1 MRPSCHLLRT
11 CPLSFLNSTPNL
23 RPSTSTKHLAL
34 VIHRGWMYHYRT
46 LLDTASDPRIQSAL
60 SLFDL
65 FLFTRACHTRCSYF
79 LLGEAVQYLPS
90 TPARCFD
97 NKRRTRCN
105 GHHLQFSFSLYYDS
119 SIYTIILETTTLN
132 RYCLTCGRSTN
143 PVMLEDQ
150 ASLEYP

>member
-1 MRPSCHLLRT
+1 MP
-11 CPLSFLNSTPNL
+11 PTPNMPAEL
-23 RPSTSTKHLAL
+23 LEQHSESATIYLDKAPSS
-34 VIHRGWMYHYRT
+34 GYPSWMDVP
-46 LLDTASDPRIQSAL
+46 LQDASRHCFGSSYPVCPITFRSLPFYQSMPYTMQL
-60 SLFDL
+60 IF
-65 FLFTRACHTRCSYF
+65 
-79 LLGEAVQYLPS
+79 LGEAVQYLPS